1 MKIKFRG
8 SLKSNNLV
16 AYITLN
22 KADLKKVDIREA
34 AMLFESLD
42 VNYDNDT
49 ICVFYTKYWR

>member
-22 KADLKKVDIREA
+22 KADLKKWIFA
-34 AMLFESLD
+34 KLLCFLKA
-42 VNYDNDT
+42 
-49 ICVFYTKYWR
+49 